1 MICPNGHEVSDNVKY
16 CPTCGAE
23 ITNGNKFCTKCGNER
38 MGAEKF
44 CPKCGTL
51 FDNVINDEIVTYE
64 EEQPKSGFEK
74 YLPYII
80 GAFVLLAIIGYFGS
94 KDSKGSDDSA
104 EANLTTIDSTTIG
117 RVVSKQEII
126 CELKDIVEFQN
137 LMQGCSG
144 LTSHAKSNYQKAKHS
159 IEAIAKRND
168 FTIYEYHYVNGDLGQ
183 GEMSSYCCYLYKN
196 CTISKGEDGYPT
208 FTPTYK
214 GHGCVLSDGEIT
226 VYDKD
231 SYDELVRWIKERCG
245 NKLYSEAEGEGEDVH
260 YYSDGKY
267 CYYIDCIGSGEY
279 RIPIRKQI
287 DENNGTT
294 NTTDLSW
301 LQGHWVYEQGSYIA
315 HLIIHELTIT
325 QYSSLNPTPTV
336 YTYKIDDNEIMAIP
350 IANDGTDF
358 VVKLD
363 MHNLRIDY
371 GDGNWMHKVK

>member
-1 MICPNGHEVSDNVKY
+1 MKLCPNCNAQIADDSRFCSECGKEITQANV
-16 CPTCGAE
+16 CPHCGASVGE
-23 ITNGNKFCTKCGNER
+23 GDAFCQNCGKKPTDTHIEANEVVYE
-38 MGAEKF
+38 GEK
-44 CPKCGTL
+44 
-51 FDNVINDEIVTYE
+51 
-64 EEQPKSGFEK
+64 KSGFKK
-74 YLPYII
+74 YLPYIV

-117 RVVSKQEII
+117 QVVSKQEII
-126 CELKDIVEFQN
+126 CDLKDIVEFQN

-144 LTSHAKSNYQKAKHS
+144 LTSQAKSNYQKAKHS

-245 NKLYSEAEGEGEDVH
+245 NKLYSEAEGDGEDVH

-279 RIPIRKQI
+279 RVPIRKQI

-294 NTTDLSW
+294 NTKDLSW
-301 LQGHWVYEQGSYIA
+301 LQGHWVYEQGSYNGHFIIQGDK
-315 HLIIHELTIT
+315 LI
-325 QYSSLNPTPTV
+325 QYSNMNSGRDEATFTIDGDVLRARFSANDDIV
-336 YTYKIDDNEIMAIP
+336 VKIDF
-350 IANDGTDF
+350 ANQ
-358 VVKLD
+358 
-363 MHNLRIDY
+363 RIDY
-371 GDGNWMHKVK
+371 GDGNWMHKVE